1 MPRPSA
7 PSLSVVLI
15 LFGAG
20 AAFGQTASKDA
31 AGVFP
36 NKPLRIVTSAP
47 GGTSDF
53 TSRLIARGLTES
65 LGQQVIVDNRGN
77 FAGDVVVRA
86 QPDGYTMLLDG
97 PSLWLIPL
105 LQRVSYD
112 PVKDFAPVTI
122 AVKAPNVLVVHP
134 ALPVSSVKELI
145 ALAKARP
152 GELNYASGG
161 IGGASHLSAELFR
174 SMTGT
179 NIVSVNYKGTGPA
192 LNALIANEVQIMF
205 ANATIAIPHIK
216 GARVKGLAVA
226 TLQPSALVPDL
237 PTLAASGLPGMEST
251 IVQGIVAPGKT
262 PSALVN
268 RLSQEIVRVL
278 HRSDVKERHFSIAV
292 ETVGSS
298 PEAFA
303 ALIKEDMMKW
313 GKVIKQAGI
322 RLD

>member
-1 MPRPSA
+1 M
-7 PSLSVVLI
+7 
-15 LFGAG
+15 
-20 AAFGQTASKDA
+20 
-31 AGVFP
+31 
-36 NKPLRIVTSAP
+36 
-47 GGTSDF
+47 
-53 TSRLIARGLTES
+53 
-65 LGQQVIVDNRGN
+65 GQQVIVDNRGN
-77 FAGDVVVRA
+77 FAGEVVIRA

-174 SMTGT
+174 SMTGA

-216 GARVKGLAVA
+216 SARVKGLAVA
-226 TLQPSALVPDL
+226 TLQPSALFPDL
-237 PTLAASGLPGMEST
+237 PTLAASGLPGMESI

-268 RLSQEIVRVL
+268 RLSEEIARVL
-278 HRSDVKERHFSIAV
+278 HRPDVKERHLSIAV

-303 ALIKEDMMKW
+303 ALIKDDMMKW